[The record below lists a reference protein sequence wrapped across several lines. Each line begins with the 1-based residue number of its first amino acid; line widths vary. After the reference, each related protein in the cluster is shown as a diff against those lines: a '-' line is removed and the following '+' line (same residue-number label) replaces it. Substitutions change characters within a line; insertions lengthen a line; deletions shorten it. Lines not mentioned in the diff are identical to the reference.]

1 MKCGGVVLE
10 GVVVTAYD
18 ESGSYSDIEGGS
30 GKEIVEDCS
39 ERYSGTQSG
48 TMVESR
54 RRSSRDSQLKI

>member
-30 GKEIVEDCS
+30 GKEIVVDAAW
-39 ERYSGTQSG
+39 ERKNRGGKSGK
-48 TMVESR
+48 ER
-54 RRSSRDSQLKI
+54 RTEG